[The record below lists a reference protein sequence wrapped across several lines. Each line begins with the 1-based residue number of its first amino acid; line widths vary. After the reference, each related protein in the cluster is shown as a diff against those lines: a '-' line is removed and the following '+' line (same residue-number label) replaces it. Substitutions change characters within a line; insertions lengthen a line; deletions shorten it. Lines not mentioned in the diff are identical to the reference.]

1 MLTFFSWITFMGG
14 VLIVVG
20 ALAYVYCALKGE
32 TPRVGEREVEGYEP
46 TPDAPPNDAGAS
58 TSLFGSYQQV

>member
-1 MLTFFSWITFMGG
+1 MGG